1 MFGLVCSSKP
11 ESTAAPLTGE
21 QITASGPVTHEA
33 VPMQSDDPAQPAGP
47 VHGTEASLNS
57 IPERHQAQQMAYPA
71 APVQGQ
77 QQTTPYPG
85 AYHLETAQQPFAQ
98 T

>member
-1 MFGLVCSSKP
+1 MFGLVRSSKP

-33 VPMQSDDPAQPAGP
+33 VRMQSDDPPQPGP
-47 VHGTEASLNS
+47 VHGTEASLDS

-77 QQTTPYPG
+77 QQTTLYPG